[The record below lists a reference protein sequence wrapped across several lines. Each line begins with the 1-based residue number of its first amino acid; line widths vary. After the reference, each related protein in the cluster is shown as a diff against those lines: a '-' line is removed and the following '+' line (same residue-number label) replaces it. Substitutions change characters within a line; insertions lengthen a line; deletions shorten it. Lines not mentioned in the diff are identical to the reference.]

1 MRIKLGATIPTVTY
15 GNIMPEFEVEA
26 ESIEEGLK
34 IVEPQLRDV
43 WNRYVE
49 KGKELSGGN
58 RKLVECYVGGQI
70 YYDEQSHTYTNEA
83 GDVYLSGSQ
92 YAQQFKKPFN
102 KEAIAEAT
110 AKKFDANPSDIID
123 FWEHRSKAS
132 MDFGTAIHTAI
143 EFYGK
148 YEALAEVLGKNSVHD
163 HPILKNA
170 VEGFLELAGRGVAV
184 YEAMVV
190 NHERK
195 HAGQID
201 RLVILGDKHGKIQDI
216 KTGAVMKPDDLKVYH
231 KQLEFYDEIMKSD
244 GWKMEPH
251 EIYHY
256 NGDWKLYKEEV

>member
-1 MRIKLGATIPTVTY
+1 MLFRLKAVIPTHQY
-15 GNIMPEFEVEA
+15 SNLQPEWEVEA
-26 ESIEEGLK
+26 DTFEEAQAIAEAQML
-34 IVEPQLRDV
+34 PF
-43 WNRYVE
+43 WNKYVE
-49 KGKELSGGN
+49 SDKKLNDSD
-58 RKLVECYVGGQI
+58 RKLVDCFVGGQV
-70 YYDEQSHTYTNEA
+70 YYSEISHTYSNEA
-83 GDVYLSGSQ
+83 GDIYLSGSQ

-102 KEAIAEAT
+102 KQAIAEAT
-110 AKKFDANPSDIID
+110 AKKFDVDPSEIID
-123 FWEHRSKAS
+123 FWDHRSKTS
-132 MDFGTAIHTAI
+132 TDFGTAIHTAI

-163 HPILKNA
+163 HPVIKNA
-170 VEGFLELAGRGVAV
+170 VEGFLELAGRGEAV

-216 KTGAVMKPDDLKVYH
+216 KTGAVMKPDDLKSYH
-231 KQLEFYDEIMKSD
+231 KQLEFYDEIMKSA

-256 NGDWKLYKEEV
+256 NGDWKLYE